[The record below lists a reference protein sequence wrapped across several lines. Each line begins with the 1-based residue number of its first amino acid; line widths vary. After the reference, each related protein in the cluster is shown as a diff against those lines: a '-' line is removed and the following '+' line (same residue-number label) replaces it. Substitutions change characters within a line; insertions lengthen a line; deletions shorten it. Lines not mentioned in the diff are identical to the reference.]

1 MNSNFGD
8 VGLTQIDH
16 VACAHPNDQIIDFYE
31 KTFGLVNFWE
41 ADSEQVF
48 SENASLEAKVFTNQ
62 NKKVKMTFLNSK
74 EKKDGK
80 ISQIN
85 EFLH

>member
-1 MNSNFGD
+1 
-8 VGLTQIDH
+8 
-16 VACAHPNDQIIDFYE
+16 VACAHPNEQIIDFYQ

-41 ADSEQVF
+41 ADSKQVF
-48 SENASLEAKVFTNQ
+48 SANASLEAKVFTND
-62 NKKVKMTFLNSK
+62 NKNVKMTFLNSK